1 MHHQARLPKVMLTL
15 VLAMSAGALILLAL
29 EGKPIQPMPFSLSS
43 QGQFTAV
50 ESALKTETPIRADH
64 WRRIDVSY
72 RADPGQL
79 PQYGL
84 TGELAVMYHFVI
96 ANVNGKQSSCIY
108 SSRQWTKQLPCL
120 GSENSPRDR
129 QTIKICLLTNNPG
142 QPVSTSSQ
150 VRQLQKLVDYLIK
163 DCQIEPNLVW
173 MPDRP

>member
-1 MHHQARLPKVMLTL
+1 MITL

-50 ESALKTETPIRADH
+50 ESALKTDTPIRPER

-84 TGELAVMYHFVI
+84 TGELAVRYHFVI
-96 ANVNGKQSSCIY
+96 ANVISNQSSCIY
-108 SSRQWTKQLPCL
+108 SSHRWTKQLPCT
-120 GSENSPRDR
+120 GPENGPRDQ
-129 QTIKICLLTNNPG
+129 QTIKICLLTNNPN

-173 MPDRP
+173 MPDKP